1 MKTSTT
7 KIIFVICLAL
17 VGILPATVTA
27 QNTANQVKGRISLF
41 PDQAKTTINKDIY
54 GHFAEHL
61 GACIYGGFWVG
72 EKSSIPNTDGIR
84 NDVVKA
90 LREISIP
97 NLRWPGGCFADTY
110 HWKDG
115 VGPKEKRPTIINT
128 NWGGV
133 TEDNSFGTH
142 EFMRLTEQLGC
153 DAYINGNIGSGTVQE
168 MSDWVEYLT
177 SDNESPM
184 TKLRKENGRDKP
196 WKVKYWA
203 VGNETWGCGGNMTPD
218 FYGNLYR
225 QYSTFLHDFA
235 GNQLNK
241 VASGANETDYDWTET
256 MMKNPKT
263 RWMMQGISLHYYT
276 IMDNWG
282 HKGSAT
288 NFDEKEWF
296 TTIRKSLE
304 MEKIVTTHS
313 AIMDRYDPQ
322 KKVSLVV
329 DEWGN
334 WFDVEP
340 GTNPGFLL
348 QQNTMRDAMVAAL
361 NLNIFNNH
369 SDRVRM
375 ANLAQTINVLQSL
388 ILTKDEKMVLTPT
401 YYIFKMF
408 KVHQDATMVP
418 LQLNCE
424 RYEMGKE
431 SIPSVSA
438 SASKDAAGKLH
449 ITIANFD
456 PNKSQEITCDIS
468 GGSYTKV
475 KGEILTA
482 KTMNT
487 CNTFDK
493 PDVIKTAAF
502 TGVTLK
508 NNIVK
513 INIPSK
519 SVVAIEINE

>member
-1 MKTSTT
+1 MKLSSS
-7 KIIFVICLAL
+7 KITFIICLIL
-17 VGILPATVTA
+17 VGSLSVPTFA
-27 QNTANQVKGRISLF
+27 QNKGSISLF
-41 PDQAKTTINKDIY
+41 PDQAKLKINKDIY

-72 EKSSIPNTDGIR
+72 EKSPIPNTDGIR
-84 NDVVKA
+84 NDVVNA
-90 LREISIP
+90 LRQISIP

-115 VGPKEKRPTIINT
+115 IGPKEKRPSIINT

-142 EFMRLTEQLGC
+142 EFMRLTELLGC

-168 MSDWVEYLT
+168 MSEWVEYLT
-177 SDNESPM
+177 SSNESPM

-218 FYGNLYR
+218 YYGNLFR
-225 QYSTFLHDFA
+225 QYSTFMHDFA
-235 GNQLNK
+235 GNRLEK
-241 VASGANETDYDWTET
+241 VASGASDTDYNWMET
-256 MMKNPKT
+256 MMKNPKN
-263 RWMMQGISLHYYT
+263 REMMQGISLHYYT
-276 IMDNWG
+276 IMDNWS

-288 NFDEKEWF
+288 QFTEKEWF

-304 MEKIVTTHS
+304 MDKIVTAHS
-313 AIMDRYDPQ
+313 DIMDKYDPQ
-322 KKVSLVV
+322 KRVSLVV

-340 GTNPGFLL
+340 GTNPGFLF

-369 SDRVRM
+369 CDRVRM
-375 ANLAQTINVLQSL
+375 ANLAQAINVLQSL
-388 ILTKDEKMVLTPT
+388 ILTKNEKMVLTPT
-401 YYIFKMF
+401 YYVFKMW
-408 KVHQDATMVP
+408 KVHQDATLVS
-418 LQLNCE
+418 LKLKCE
-424 RYEMGKE
+424 KYIMGNDT
-431 SIPSVSA
+431 IPSVTA
-438 SASKDAAGKLH
+438 SASKDAAGKMH
-449 ITIANFD
+449 ITLANFD
-456 PNKSQEITCDIS
+456 PNKTQEITCDFS
-468 GGSYTKV
+468 GGTYSQV

-482 KTMNT
+482 NAMNA

-493 PDVIKTAAF
+493 PDEIKPVNF
-502 TGVTLK
+502 TGATLK
-508 NNIVK
+508 NNILK
-513 INIPSK
+513 ITLPSK
-519 SVVAIEINE
+519 SVVAIEIN